1 MFNRNIEMI
10 YAEWQPPAD
19 VPAEPTPPELPQELP
34 DTEPSAPEEIPG
46 TPVEPGTEP
55 APESVLTLDKIF
67 TASSVLTNV

>member
-1 MFNRNIEMI
+1 ML

-19 VPAEPTPPELPQELP
+19 VPAEPMPPELPQETP
-34 DTEPSAPEEIPG
+34 DTEPATPEEIPG

-55 APESVLTLDKIF
+55 APESNLNLEKTI